1 MELREYEV
9 WDRAQRLFHWIN
21 ALSVLTLAA
30 IGVVILNADALGIPD
45 DPGMIALKTV
55 HVYVGYVF
63 VANLAWRLLW
73 GFVGGRYA
81 RWSALLPGG
90 RGYARRLAEF
100 LGGFFSGST
109 PTYLGHNPVARLF
122 LSVLLLLLLVQAATG
137 LVIAG
142 TDVYMPPLGDSFREW
157 VAADTHDP
165 ALVRPYSPQ
174 TVNAAAY
181 AEMRAFRSPVVRI
194 HEYNFFILLA
204 MIVIHVAAA
213 VIMELKEGGAI
224 ISSMITGRKIHGRRP
239 EDSIEERT
247 ESAVAEAEPD
257 VSARAE

>member
-1 MELREYEV
+1 MQLREYAV
-9 WDRAQRLFHWIN
+9 WDRSQRVFHWIN
-21 ALSVLTLAA
+21 VLAVLTLSA
-30 IGVVILNADALGIPD
+30 IGVVILNADTLGLPD

-63 VANLAWRLLW
+63 VANLVWRLVW
-73 GFVGGRYA
+73 GFIGGRYA

-90 RGYARRLAEF
+90 RGYGRRLARF
-100 LGGFFSGST
+100 VRDFVSGRA
-109 PTYLGHNPVARLF
+109 PTYLGHNPLARIF
-122 LSVLLLLLLVQAATG
+122 LTVLLVLLLIQAATG

-142 TDVYMPPLGDSFREW
+142 SDVYMPPFGGSFREW

-194 HEYNFFILLA
+194 HEYTFFVLLA
-204 MIVIHVAAA
+204 MIAIHVVAA
-213 VIMELKEGGAI
+213 VIVELKEGGAI
-224 ISSMITGRKIHGRRP
+224 VSSMFTGRKILSRRP
-239 EDSIEERT
+239 EDSIEQRG
-247 ESAVAEAEPD
+247 ESAATEADPGAN
-257 VSARAE
+257 ARAK